1 MPHPRTMWDGP
12 AAGALVSA
20 ALAGALLLGP
30 GCGRQRCRIRIPQPP
45 GALTGQDAL
54 TEVLQFIQ
62 VGPRPSGSL
71 GARRAAEYIAQ
82 RLDELGLASD
92 VDTFTDPTPVGP
104 TQFRNVTATIATR
117 TKPLPS
123 GVRPTV
129 VLLSHYDTKAHIADD
144 FIGANDSGSSTGL
157 LLALAAF
164 YRTSPPPCD
173 VMLAFVDGEE
183 CMRRYGATDGLHGSR
198 RLASRLRAPHREVLA
213 VFVLDMIGDRDL
225 AVSIPRDCSPALTS
239 LVFES
244 AHEEDSRGL
253 FGLATVGI
261 LDDHVPLL
269 AAGFPVVNLIDFTYG
284 ATPSGNEYWHT
295 PLDTADKLS
304 ADSLQTVGRVV
315 IRAIN
320 KVAERQES
328 I

>member
-1 MPHPRTMWDGP
+1 MWGGL
-12 AAGALVSA
+12 AAGAFASA
-20 ALAGALLLGP
+20 AMAGALFLCP
-30 GCGRQRCRIRIPQPP
+30 GCGRQRCHIRIPQPP
-45 GALTGQDAL
+45 DALTGQDAL
-54 TEVLQFIQ
+54 EEVLQFLQ

-71 GARRAAEYIAQ
+71 GARRASEYIAQ

-92 VDTFTDPTPVGP
+92 VDAFTDPTPVGP
-104 TQFRNVTATIATR
+104 TQFRNVTATIAAH
-117 TKPLPS
+117 TKPPPS
-123 GVRPTV
+123 GARPTI

-164 YRTSPPPCD
+164 YTASPPPCD

-198 RLASRLRAPHREVLA
+198 RLASRLRAPHREVIA
-213 VFVLDMIGDRDL
+213 VFVLDMIGDGDL

-244 AHEEDSRGL
+244 AHEEGSRTL

-284 ATPSGNEYWHT
+284 ATPGGNEYWHT
-295 PLDTADKLS
+295 PQDTADKLS
-304 ADSLQTVGRVV
+304 ADSLQAVGRVV
-315 IRAIN
+315 IRTIN